1 MNSRDL
7 ELLSSYLDGQ
17 LSPSDATRLE
27 SRLKSD
33 GELVSALDDLRAARS
48 LLRKLPK
55 RRAPRNFTLTRKMVG
70 LNPPLPRSYP
80 AFRFVTSVA
89 TLLFFF
95 TFGLNTFAPQ
105 LAQAPAFGVGG
116 GAEAPAESELFAQ
129 QASVATEAPATEAPI
144 FESMPA
150 APAEPPAATEESVV
164 SAADLAPQATS
175 MPPSEDLA
183 RTAETPAEKT
193 GEAGNVGIQ
202 NQPQAANEAP
212 RPQPPVPSTWMIV
225 FAIVAMI
232 GSIFMAL
239 MRRSSINRWK

>member
-33 GELVSALDDLRAARS
+33 GELVSALDDLRAART

-95 TFGLNTFAPQ
+95 TIGLNTFAPQ

-129 QASVATEAPATEAPI
+129 QASVATEAPI

-150 APAEPPAATEESVV
+150 APAGPPAATEESVV

-175 MPPSEDLA
+175 MPPLEDLA

-212 RPQPPVPSTWMIV
+212 RPQPPIPSAWMFV
-225 FAIVAMI
+225 FAGIAMI
-232 GSIFMAL
+232 GFIFMAL
-239 MRRSSINRWK
+239 MRRSSANRWK